1 MAKQLG
7 CFIKEA
13 RSHIEEWD
21 AETARQNLADE
32 AVICVDVR
40 EADEFERGHIARA
53 INIPRG
59 ILEAAADAGN
69 KYRHPDLCRAHD
81 KTLLL
86 YCLSGGRSAMAAW
99 TLKQMGFDQVYSL
112 AGGLEC
118 WEAEG
123 FELEGDKSV
132 KPIE

>member
-13 RSHIEEWD
+13 RRHIVEWD
-21 AETARQNLADE
+21 AETAEQNLATGNVL
-32 AVICVDVR
+32 VIDVR
-40 EADEFERGHIARA
+40 EADEFNHAHIVTA

-59 ILEAAADAGN
+59 ILEAAADATT
-69 KYRHPDLCRAHD
+69 KHRHPALCHAQD
-81 KTLLL
+81 KTILL
-86 YCLSGGRSAMAAW
+86 YCQSGGRSAMATW
-99 TLKQMGFDQVYSL
+99 TLQQMGFDKAYSL

-123 FELEGDKSV
+123 FALV
-132 KPIE
+132 A

>member
-13 RSHIEEWD
+13 RSHIVEWD
-21 AETARQNLADE
+21 AETAEENLAKGDVL
-32 AVICVDVR
+32 VIDVR
-40 EADEFERGHIARA
+40 EPDEFKSGHIADA

-59 ILEAAADAGN
+59 TLEAAADPTT
-69 KYRHPDLCRAHD
+69 KHRHPVLSKAHAQ
-81 KTLLL
+81 TLLL
-86 YCLSGGRSAMAAW
+86 YCHSGGRSAMAAW
-99 TLKQMGFDQVYSL
+99 VLKQMGFDNAYSL

-123 FELEGDKSV
+123 FDLERSQNETV
-132 KPIE
+132 

>member
-21 AETARQNLADE
+21 AETAEQNLTTNGVL
-32 AVICVDVR
+32 VIDVR
-40 EADEFERGHIARA
+40 EADEFRQGHIAGA

-59 ILEAAADAGN
+59 ILEAAADPTT
-69 KYRHPDLCRAHD
+69 KHRHPILCTAHD
-81 KTLLL
+81 KTILL
-86 YCLSGGRSAMAAW
+86 YCQSGGRSAMAAW
-99 TLKQMGFDQVYSL
+99 VLKQMGFEHVYNM

-123 FELEGDKSV
+123 LELES
-132 KPIE
+132 

>member
-13 RSHIEEWD
+13 RRHIDEWD
-21 AETARQNLADE
+21 TETAEENLGTGT
-32 AVICVDVR
+32 VLLIDVR
-40 EADEFERGHIARA
+40 EADEFECAHIANA

-59 ILEAAADAGN
+59 ILEGAADATY
-69 KYRHPDLCRAHD
+69 KHRHPELSQARD
-81 KTLLL
+81 KTILL
-86 YCLSGGRSAMAAW
+86 YCQVGGRSAMAAW
-99 TLKQMGFDQVYSL
+99 TLKQMGFDKVYSL

-123 FELEGDKSV
+123 FELVG
-132 KPIE
+132 

>member
-21 AETARQNLADE
+21 AESAAEQIAAGDVL
-32 AVICVDVR
+32 VIDVR
-40 EADEFERGHIARA
+40 EADEFNGGHIAGA

-59 ILEAAADAGN
+59 MLEAAADRTT
-69 KYRHPDLCRAHD
+69 KHRHPDLCTAHD
-81 KTLLL
+81 KTILL
-86 YCLSGGRSAMAAW
+86 YCHSGGRSAMAAW
-99 TLKQMGFDQVYSL
+99 VLMQMGFERAYSL

-123 FELEGDKSV
+123 LELE
-132 KPIE
+132 

>member
-21 AETARQNLADE
+21 AETAEQNLATDG
-32 AVICVDVR
+32 VLIIDVR
-40 EADEFERGHIARA
+40 EADEFRQGHIAGA

-59 ILEAAADAGN
+59 ILEAAADPTT
-69 KYRHPDLCRAHD
+69 KHRHPILCTAHD
-81 KTLLL
+81 KTILL
-86 YCLSGGRSAMAAW
+86 YCQSGGRSAMAAW
-99 TLKQMGFDQVYSL
+99 VLKQMGFAQAYSL
-112 AGGLEC
+112 GGGLEC

-123 FELEGDKSV
+123 YELET
-132 KPIE
+132 